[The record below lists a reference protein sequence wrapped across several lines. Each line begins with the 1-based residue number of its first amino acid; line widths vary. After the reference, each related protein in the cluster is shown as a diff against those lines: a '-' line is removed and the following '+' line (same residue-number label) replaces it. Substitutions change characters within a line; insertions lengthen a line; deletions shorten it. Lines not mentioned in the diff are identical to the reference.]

1 MTKSL
6 KSRKNEEKQGSKTRE
21 KFDKCIPFQKFKN
34 FYFNF
39 LLKHVP
45 MAIYILDIA
54 LGGRFMMP
62 IFQTS
67 KVDIKR
73 FNDLLVVKQE

>member
-1 MTKSL
+1 
-6 KSRKNEEKQGSKTRE
+6 
-21 KFDKCIPFQKFKN
+21 
-34 FYFNF
+34 
-39 LLKHVP
+39 